1 MLRSSPGFSSPPS
14 PAQVRAGLDALGVQP
29 ETADVEEPV
38 FVLACGW
45 RSGSTLLQR
54 IIMTDEQVLIWGEPL
69 GRLAPLTRLS
79 DLVAHAGESPPPTQF
94 TDLGRLDAADP
105 VEDWIANLFPGGAD
119 LRGGLRALL
128 DRWLALPARDR
139 GYPRW
144 GLKDVRLGSADA
156 LVLRWLYPRG
166 HLVVLARDPFD
177 AWRSLRTVAREWGTF
192 ERYPDR
198 PVPDAGAFGRLW
210 NRLAVSWSDPQGP
223 PHVLRLRHEDVVAGD
238 LGDLDERLGLDLEP
252 ARALAA
258 RIGASAGEAPP
269 DGELDAI
276 ESATREGRKAWGYSG
291 VPVWA

>member
-1 MLRSSPGFSSPPS
+1 MSFSAPGLSSPPL
-14 PAQVRAGLDALGVQP
+14 PAQVRAGLSVLEVLP

-45 RSGSTLLQR
+45 RSGSTLVQR
-54 IIMTDEQVLIWGEPL
+54 IIMTDERVLIWGEPL
-69 GRLAPLTRLS
+69 GRLAPLTRVS
-79 DLVAHAGESPPPTQF
+79 DLVAQAGESPPPSQF

-105 VEDWIANLFPGGAD
+105 VADWIANLFPGGGD
-119 LRGGLRALL
+119 LRDGLRAWL
-128 DRWLALPARDR
+128 DRWLAVPARDR

-144 GLKDVRLGSADA
+144 GLKDVRLDSADA

-166 HLVVLARDPFD
+166 HLVVLVRDPFD
-177 AWRSLRTVAREWGTF
+177 AWRSLRTVAEEWGLF

-198 PVPDAGAFGRLW
+198 PVHDAAAFGRFW

-223 PHVLRLRHEDVVAGD
+223 PHVFRLRYEDVVAGE
-238 LGDLDERLGLDLEP
+238 LGDLGERLGLHLEP

-269 DGELDAI
+269 DVELDAI
-276 ESATREGRKAWGYSG
+276 ESTTREGRKAWGYPG